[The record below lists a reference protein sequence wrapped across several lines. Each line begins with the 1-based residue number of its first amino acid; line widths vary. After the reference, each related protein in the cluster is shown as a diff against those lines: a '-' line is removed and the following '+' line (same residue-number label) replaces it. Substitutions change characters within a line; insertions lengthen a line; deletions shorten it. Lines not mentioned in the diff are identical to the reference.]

1 MPKIIQKEILAQ
13 DDQILIGTNKKVKV
27 VLENTKVKFN
37 EDPVVQKTENL
48 LVTNRPL
55 KHCMR

>member
-13 DDQILIGTNKKVKV
+13 DNHILIENNKKVKV

-37 EDPVVQKTENL
+37 EDPVVLKTEN
-48 LVTNRPL
+48 
-55 KHCMR
+55 